1 MNLLDALIALFTA
14 NGYLAVF
21 IVLLVCGFGVPI
33 PEDITLVAGGAI
45 AGIGAAKVE
54 LMCGVGI
61 VGVLSGDATMFLLG
75 RHFGERARQLRGIG
89 WLLSPRRYA
98 KVEALYQRHGNR
110 LMFIARFLPGLR
122 TPIYLTAG
130 MTRRVPFWRFLM
142 LDGLAALISVPLWVY
157 LGYFGAE
164 NHEWLLMWL
173 DRSKF
178 VLSIAA
184 GAIGLLI
191 AVHFGRRY
199 FRHRSLRRSRAERQ
213 NGRFRRRP

>member
-1 MNLLDALIALFTA
+1 MSLLDALIALFTA

-21 IVLLVCGFGVPI
+21 IVLLACGFGIPV

-45 AGIGAAKVE
+45 AGIGHANVH
-54 LMCGVGI
+54 LMCLVGI
-61 VGVLSGDATMFLLG
+61 CGVLAGDATMFLIG
-75 RHFGERARQLRGIG
+75 RHFGERARQLRWIG

-98 KVEALYQRHGNR
+98 RVEALYRRHGNR

-142 LDGLAALISVPLWVY
+142 LDGLAAMISVPLWVY

-164 NHEWLLMWL
+164 NHEWLLLWI
-173 DRSKF
+173 DRSKT
-178 VLSIAA
+178 VLLAIA
-184 GAIGLLI
+184 LLF
-191 AVHFGRRY
+191 ALLLAFHFTRRHL
-199 FRHRSLRRSRAERQ
+199 RHRALRRRRADRCD
-213 NGRFRRRP
+213 RRPPQG